1 MLLKMALFSFLSSL
15 TKFYMFTQLANVFRV
30 FQMQH
35 FITNKD
41 WEERQRKAHI
51 LLKKNPYFDFQVSV
65 LISTLAL
72 YYQHL

>member
-41 WEERQRKAHI
+41 WEERQRTEQNG
-51 LLKKNPYFDFQVSV
+51 LDVGGGR
-65 LISTLAL
+65 T
-72 YYQHL
+72 

>member
-1 MLLKMALFSFLSSL
+1 MLLKMAFFSFLSSL

-41 WEERQRKAHI
+41 WEERQRTEWNG
-51 LLKKNPYFDFQVSV
+51 LDVGGGR
-65 LISTLAL
+65 T
-72 YYQHL
+72 